1 MSITLTDEQSLAI
14 SNAAA
19 ALCPTDRDQFYQ
31 AVARQL
37 DGREIGDGAVHRAVA
52 VAFQAFWR
60 PPDITTT
67 RVPSRWNR
75 VEPHFDRASK
85 R

>member
-1 MSITLTDEQSLAI
+1 MPIELSDAQALQIA
-14 SNAAA
+14 NAACALPA
-19 ALCPTDRDQFYQ
+19 ANRDQFYQ

-60 PPDITTT
+60 PPDITTI

-75 VEPHFDRASK
+75 AEPRFDHASK

>member
-1 MSITLTDEQSLAI
+1 MSIELSDTQSFAI
-14 SNAAA
+14 LSAAA
-19 ALCPTDRDQFYQ
+19 RLCPANRDQFYQ

-37 DGREIGDGAVHRAVA
+37 DGREIGDGLVGRAVA
-52 VAFQAFWR
+52 VAFQAYWH
-60 PPDITTT
+60 PPPIESV

-75 VEPHFDRASK
+75 AEPRFDHASK

>member
-1 MSITLTDEQSLAI
+1 MPIELSDAQALQIA
-14 SNAAA
+14 NAACALPA
-19 ALCPTDRDQFYQ
+19 ADRDQFYQ

-52 VAFQAFWR
+52 IAFSAYWH
-60 PPDITTT
+60 PPDIVST
-67 RVPSRWNR
+67 RAVSRWNR
-75 VEPHFDRASK
+75 AEPHFDHDSK

>member
-1 MSITLTDEQSLAI
+1 MIELSDAQSLAI

-37 DGREIGDGAVHRAVA
+37 AGREIGDGAVHRAVA

-60 PPDITTT
+60 PPDIVTM

-75 VEPHFDRASK
+75 AEPRFDHASK

>member
-1 MSITLTDEQSLAI
+1 MSIELTDAQSLAI

-37 DGREIGDGAVHRAVA
+37 AGREIGDGAVHRAVA

-60 PPDITTT
+60 PSDITTM

-75 VEPHFDRASK
+75 AEPRFDHASK